1 MKTKCSCLFNSIPAS
16 LWASLHNFFLL
27 RLMSGSRQP
36 LKVSQELVKTYTQRR
51 NSHLASAT
59 GDGEHSEEPDPY
71 AFVEGDE
78 EFSFTEKKDKLGA
91 EREGNKKY
99 KVGFLTR
106 SRYATGMF
114 AKICIPF
121 PFKIPSQTWD
131 FQHVCACMQRVV
143 YSQEVKVCKRI

>member
-1 MKTKCSCLFNSIPAS
+1 M
-16 LWASLHNFFLL
+16 
-27 RLMSGSRQP
+27 QP

-51 NSHLASAT
+51 NSHLSSAT
-59 GDGEHSEEPDPY
+59 GDGDHSEEPDPY

-106 SRYATGMF
+106 SWF
-114 AKICIPF
+114 HF
-121 PFKIPSQTWD
+121 PSKFLLKPGISSMC
-131 FQHVCACMQRVV
+131 VL
-143 YSQEVKVCKRI
+143 VCKELFIPKK